1 MCFSLCEPAD
11 GLLQTLLELNQRP
24 PIQPLHRAADIGT
37 TALRIVNHRRDM
49 ADAGVGANGLGHQAD
64 DFVEAELDRIA
75 QVDRPGLR

>member
-1 MCFSLCEPAD
+1 
-11 GLLQTLLELNQRP
+11 
-24 PIQPLHRAADIGT
+24 LHRAADIGT